1 MKICFVGSADG
12 IISVPFVL
20 SALIMFTSVF
30 ILLFVLRD
38 IIDSL
43 LDSTVLEI
51 RYASVSGCDKY
62 SHLYFKK
69 WRRKYYCKAAVAV
82 FLSAA
87 AIVAT
92 CSYMLAKI

>member
-1 MKICFVGSADG
+1 MKICFVGGADG

-20 SALIMFTSVF
+20 SALIMFMSVF

-69 WRRKYYCKAAVAV
+69 WRRKYYYKAAVAV

>member
-12 IISVPFVL
+12 MISVPFVL
-20 SALIMFTSVF
+20 SALIMFMSVF

-69 WRRKYYCKAAVAV
+69 WRRKCYCKAALPY
-82 FLSAA
+82 FFPPRQ
-87 AIVAT
+87 
-92 CSYMLAKI
+92 

>member
-20 SALIMFTSVF
+20 SALIMFMSVF

-62 SHLYFKK
+62 SHLYFMQRSDKRNVGQ
-69 WRRKYYCKAAVAV
+69 RRARFIRRFEFA
-82 FLSAA
+82 L
-87 AIVAT
+87 
-92 CSYMLAKI
+92 